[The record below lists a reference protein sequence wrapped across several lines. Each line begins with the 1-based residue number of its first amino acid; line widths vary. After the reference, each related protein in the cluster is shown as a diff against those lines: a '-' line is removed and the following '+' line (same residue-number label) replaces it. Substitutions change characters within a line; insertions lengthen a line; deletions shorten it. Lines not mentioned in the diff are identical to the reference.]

1 VSDALTLIIFITVF
15 NLKTDTFQPLISHFI
30 CRLFN
35 NRGNGA
41 VPTQPQTH
49 PVVAVN
55 SSSDP
60 PVVHHPQPLPWV
72 SIFIVFGLTLSSISS
87 MITVFIL
94 YMRPMLQATQRAA
107 EVSELAAKDMRH
119 TAEEMD
125 KTAAMF
131 REDIPLTMQDVQRTA
146 EEWELVGK
154 QVNFLVASVTRPLN
168 PRLSRPGGGN
178 GNNNNNNNNNNSSDS
193 SSSSTDSNLM
203 KATSSAASD
212 WVGQAGF
219 STANLSKRVASD
231 TSSLAGSLWTTVNQF
246 RKQLGWYGLS
256 KEAAEEAKRL
266 VYIGRQQ
273 QEARSWIAAW
283 RSRTGAYKNLDR
295 LTPAQVASNT
305 RIIAAQQRLQ
315 DEADLQVVQQMG
327 EILQKKVAI
336 QVEQQPEEAQEAVH
350 AVLQALQRAQR
361 AAEEA
366 AASSS
371 ALERAIEQAESAGA
385 LSSDEEED
393 FLLEDSP
400 SDDENEVVKNDEINK
415 QEGDA
420 AGNNSATRNRNAT
433 SRSSFF
439 Q

>member
-1 VSDALTLIIFITVF
+1 MPVYIEIQDFKDSRDA
-15 NLKTDTFQPLISHFI
+15 NLGLVNKNTKK
-30 CRLFN
+30 LFN
-35 NRGNGA
+35 RRGNGA
-41 VPTQPQTH
+41 APTQQQTH

-55 SSSDP
+55 PNP
-60 PVVHHPQPLPWV
+60 PPPIVYHPQPLPWV
-72 SIFIVFGLTLSSISS
+72 SIFLVFGLTLSSICS

-131 REDIPLTMQDVQRTA
+131 RDDIPLTMQDVQRTA

-154 QVNFLVASVTRPLN
+154 QLNFLVASVTRPLN
-168 PRLSRPGGGN
+168 PRLPRPGGG
-178 GNNNNNNNNNNSSDS
+178 GNNSSPS
-193 SSSSTDSNLM
+193 SSSSSSDSNLV

-212 WVGQAGF
+212 WVGQAGA

-231 TSSLAGSLWTTVNQF
+231 TSSLASSLWTTVNQL
-246 RKQLGWYGLS
+246 RQQLGWSGLS
-256 KEAAEEAKRL
+256 KDAAEEAKRL

-283 RSRTGAYKNLDR
+283 RSRTGTFKNSER

-305 RIIAAQQRLQ
+305 RIVAAQQRSQ
-315 DEADLQVVQQMG
+315 DEKDLQVVQQVG
-327 EILQKKVAI
+327 EMVQKKVGL
-336 QVEQQPEEAQEAVH
+336 QEEHPEEAQEAVQ
-350 AVLQALQRAQR
+350 AVLQALERAQR

-393 FLLEDSP
+393 FLLEDWA
-400 SDDENEVVKNDEINK
+400 SDDENGIVKTDEIK
-415 QEGDA
+415 KEGGGDK
-420 AGNNSATRNRNAT
+420 SSESNAIT

-439 Q
+439 QEVLELF